1 MLADMPPRDVLTE
14 GQRSEIR
21 EILAR
26 VEHATRALAADA
38 EVAREHV
45 LSDDRDA
52 AAECLRRI
60 EEHGQQLAHL
70 CDRLRGER
78 P

>member
-1 MLADMPPRDVLTE
+1 MLTTYPPTDTLTE
-14 GQRSEIR
+14 GQRSELR

-38 EVAREHV
+38 EAAREHV
-45 LSDDRDA
+45 LSDDRDG
-52 AAECLRRI
+52 AAESLRRI
-60 EEHGQQLAHL
+60 TEHGQQLAQL

>member
-1 MLADMPPRDVLTE
+1 MLTNYPPTDTRTE
-14 GQRSEIR
+14 GQRSELR

-26 VEHATRALAADA
+26 VEHATCALAADA
-38 EVAREHV
+38 EAARAHL

-52 AAECLRRI
+52 MAESLDRI
-60 EEHGQQLAHL
+60 TEHGQQLAHL
-70 CDRLRGER
+70 CDQLRGEQ